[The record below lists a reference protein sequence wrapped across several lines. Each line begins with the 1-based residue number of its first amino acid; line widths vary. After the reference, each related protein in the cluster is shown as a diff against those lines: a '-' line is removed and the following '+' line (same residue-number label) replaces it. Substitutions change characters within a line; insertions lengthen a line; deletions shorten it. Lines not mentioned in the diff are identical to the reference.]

1 MADNKHKEQQE
12 DQTLENLNN
21 SLTSAGEAIIKNSK
35 VIGWVGGAIAVVALA
50 VVAYIFFVQNP
61 KVEKSIA
68 AFNNVEVT
76 AATDSAKAVEYAKVA
91 DEFGSSVGG
100 NLAAL
105 AAGEKLYTE
114 GKYAEAAKYLEQFDG
129 KGDEAIEASAKCLLG
144 DCYVN
149 LKKYPEAIACFDK
162 AIVAANGNGALIP
175 RYLDKKATVYAAQ
188 KNYAEALKC
197 YETIKKDYPK
207 YSASY
212 NVDAYI
218 AREKARISK

>member
-1 MADNKHKEQQE
+1 MAEKKQNPQE
-12 DQTLENLNN
+12 ETTLDNLNS
-21 SLTSAGEAIIKNSK
+21 SLTSAGEAIVKNSK
-35 VIGWVGGAIAVVALA
+35 MIGWCIGGVVVVALA
-50 VVAYIFFVQNP
+50 ILAYIFFVQNP
-61 KVEKSIA
+61 KVEKSIN

-76 AATDSAKAVEYAKVA
+76 ATTDSAAAIGYKKVA
-91 DEFGSSVGG
+91 DEFGGSVGG

-105 AAGEKLYTE
+105 AAGEALYEE
-114 GKYAEAAKYLEQFDG
+114 GKYEEAIKYLKEFDG
-129 KGDEAIEASAKCLLG
+129 KGDEAIQAGATCMIG

-149 LKKYPEAIACFDK
+149 LKKYDEAISYFDK
-162 AIVAANGNGALIP
+162 AIVVANGNGALIP

-188 KNYAEALKC
+188 KNYAKALEC

-218 AREKARISK
+218 AREKARAGK

>member
-1 MADNKHKEQQE
+1 MAEKNQKPQE
-12 DQTLENLNN
+12 ETTLDNLNS
-21 SLTSAGEAIIKNSK
+21 SLTSAGEAIVKNSK
-35 VIGWVGGAIAVVALA
+35 MIGWCVSGVVVVALA
-50 VVAYIFFVQNP
+50 ILAYIFFVQNP
-61 KVEKSIA
+61 KAEKSIDA
-68 AFNNVEVT
+68 YNNVELT
-76 AATDSAKAVEYAKVA
+76 ATTDSAASIAYKKVA
-91 DEFGSSVGG
+91 DEFGGTVGG

-105 AAGEKLYTE
+105 SAGEALYEE
-114 GKYAEAAKYLEQFDG
+114 GKYEEAIKYLKEFDG
-129 KGDEAIEASAKCLLG
+129 KGDEAIEAGATCMIG

-149 LKKYPEAIACFDK
+149 LKKYDEAISYFDK

-188 KNYAEALKC
+188 KNYAKALEC

-218 AREKARISK
+218 AREKARAGK